1 MKLKDKIKEIRISNN
16 YNQEDFAKLL
26 GVSRNAITA
35 YENGIRKPG
44 IHIIQDI
51 SDKFNIPIE
60 NLYETEVNKKI
71 KISKLVKAFV
81 ITLSMS
87 LVVVISL
94 LIGHIVY
101 IEDKYG
107 YNIYNDELKV
117 LNSTDI
123 CIVKINY
130 LEEENKDY
138 KIYNVSCVEY
148 LKSEDK
154 YMIDRIAITFS
165 FLKLESKYIMF
176 GNMSKEYIGEIKVK
190 FDFKICVENKPLI
203 EELKDYNESLSYDK
217 QEGKAG
223 NKINYYLNIINSQ
236 N

>member
-26 GVSRNAITA
+26 GVSRNTIAA

-60 NLYETEVNKKI
+60 NLYEAEVNKKC
-71 KISKLVKAFV
+71 KVSKLVKTFV

-138 KIYNVSCVEY
+138 KVYNVSCKEY
-148 LKSEDK
+148 LKSENSNRLHF
-154 YMIDRIAITFS
+154 IIV
-165 FLKLESKYIMF
+165 SK
-176 GNMSKEYIGEIKVK
+176 IKVSSNGIYII
-190 FDFKICVENKPLI
+190 FDNLSKDYIDSDKSTLYSSCKIENKLFI

-223 NKINYYLNIINSQ
+223 NKINYYLNLINSQ

>member
-26 GVSRNAITA
+26 GVSRNTITA
-35 YENGIRKPG
+35 YENGIRKPSV
-44 IHIIQDI
+44 HIIQDI
-51 SDKFNIPIE
+51 SDKFNIPME
-60 NLYETEVNKKI
+60 NLYEAEVNKKI
-71 KISKLVKAFV
+71 KVSKLVKTFI

-138 KIYNVSCVEY
+138 KVYNVSCIGY
-148 LKSEDK
+148 LKNENK
-154 YMIDRIAITFS
+154 YIVDRIAITFNS
-165 FLKLESKYIMF
+165 LKVEC
-176 GNMSKEYIGEIKVK
+176 EYIIFGSVSNNNLDNNHYKYN
-190 FDFKICVENKPLI
+190 FKLLI
-203 EELKDYNESLSYDK
+203 EHRPFIGELKDYNESLPYDK

>member
-26 GVSRNAITA
+26 GVSRNTITA

-44 IHIIQDI
+44 IHIVQDI

-60 NLYETEVNKKI
+60 NLYEAEVNKKI
-71 KISKLVKAFV
+71 KVSKLVKTFI

-87 LVVVISL
+87 LVVIISL
-94 LIGHIVY
+94 LISHIVY

-117 LNSTDI
+117 LNSSDI

-138 KIYNVSCVEY
+138 KVYNVKCVEY
-148 LKSEDK
+148 LNSEKK
-154 YMIDRIAITFS
+154 YKVDRISVVDIKISIERFYL
-165 FLKLESKYIMF
+165 FFCNLKIL
-176 GNMSKEYIGEIKVK
+176 
-190 FDFKICVENKPLI
+190 
-203 EELKDYNESLSYDK
+203 
-217 QEGKAG
+217 
-223 NKINYYLNIINSQ
+223 
-236 N
+236 

>member
-26 GVSRNAITA
+26 GVSRNAIAA

-51 SDKFNIPIE
+51 SDNFNIPIE

-71 KISKLVKAFV
+71 KISKLIKAFV
-81 ITLSMS
+81 ITLLMS
-87 LVVVISL
+87 LVVIISL
-94 LIGHIVY
+94 LISYIVY

-117 LNSTDI
+117 LNSSDI

-138 KIYNVSCVEY
+138 KVYNVSCVEY
-148 LKSEDK
+148 LKSEKK
-154 YMIDRIAITFS
+154 YLIDRIIVNDSRVDINNFYIIIGNVED
-165 FLKLESKYIMF
+165 LMENYYDYSKDIL
-176 GNMSKEYIGEIKVK
+176 I
-190 FDFKICVENKPLI
+190 ENKPFI
-203 EELKDYNESLSYDK
+203 EEIKDYNETLPYDK

>member
-138 KIYNVSCVEY
+138 KVYNVKCVEMI
-148 LKSEDK
+148 KSKDN
-154 YMIDRIAITFS
+154 YTIDRLITD
-165 FLKLESKYIMF
+165 FLINFNKFYIIFFNVDDITINTSHNKYY
-176 GNMSKEYIGEIKVK
+176 KEVK
-190 FDFKICVENKPLI
+190 IENKPFI